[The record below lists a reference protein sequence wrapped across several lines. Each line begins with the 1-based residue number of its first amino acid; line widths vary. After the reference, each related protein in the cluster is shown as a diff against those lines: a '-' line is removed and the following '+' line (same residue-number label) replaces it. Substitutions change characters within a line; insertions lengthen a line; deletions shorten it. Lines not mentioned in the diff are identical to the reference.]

1 MSSPASSHFSAEI
14 DDFVDRALAS
24 PATPPA
30 APAAPVAP
38 AAAPRHPLPGF
49 SAVNFAARAAAAPA
63 ALSAAGR
70 RDDADDD
77 DDDDKRGSSP
87 PSSHKR
93 AVARGATRDSPCVR
107 CASQSLP
114 CADQAG
120 RPQGSYFLAAEP
132 GKDQNKAKRA
142 LTAAAAA
149 YRNLRFLERAA
160 LVPKGTVDAAL
171 AAPATSA
178 AAASTT
184 TGTAAAA
191 AAAAVPNA
199 AAVAAWLGG
208 LEGRIRALEAGAAP
222 HTEEE
227 DEEEDEDDRLVVE
240 TPPKKKARRA

>member
-1 MSSPASSHFSAEI
+1 MSSPASSYFSAEI

-24 PATPPA
+24 PATPPT

-70 RDDADDD
+70 RDNADDND
-77 DDDDKRGSSP
+77 DNNKRGSSP

-93 AVARGATRDSPCVR
+93 AVARGATRDSPYVR
-107 CASQSLP
+107 LERRG
-114 CADQAG
+114 AG
-120 RPQGSYFLAAEP
+120 GTEQT
-132 GKDQNKAKRA
+132 KRA

-191 AAAAVPNA
+191 AAVPNA
-199 AAVAAWLGG
+199 AAVAA
-208 LEGRIRALEAGAAP
+208 
-222 HTEEE
+222 
-227 DEEEDEDDRLVVE
+227 
-240 TPPKKKARRA
+240 

>member
-1 MSSPASSHFSAEI
+1 MPRPILRLFKQFNISSPASSYFSAEI

-24 PATPPA
+24 PATLPT
-30 APAAPVAP
+30 APAALVAP

-49 SAVNFAARAAAAPA
+49 SAVNFTARAAAAPA
-63 ALSAAGR
+63 TLSATGR
-70 RDDADDD
+70 RDNADDND
-77 DDDDKRGSSP
+77 DNNKRGSSP

-93 AVARGATRDSPCVR
+93 AIARGATRDSPYVR
-107 CASQSLP
+107 
-114 CADQAG
+114 
-120 RPQGSYFLAAEP
+120 AAEP

-191 AAAAVPNA
+191 AAVPNA

-222 HTEEE
+222 HTKEE
-227 DEEEDEDDRLVVE
+227 DEEEDEDNRLVVE